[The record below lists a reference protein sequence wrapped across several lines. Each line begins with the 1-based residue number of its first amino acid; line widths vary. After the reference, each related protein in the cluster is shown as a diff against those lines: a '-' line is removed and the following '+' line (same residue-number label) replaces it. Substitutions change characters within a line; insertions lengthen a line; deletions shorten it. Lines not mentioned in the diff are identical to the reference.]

1 MATAAGT
8 RPRGAGRAQLHEVA
22 LRLFA
27 RDGVEGTSLQDIA
40 DEMGVSKAALYYH
53 YKTKD
58 DLVVGVITPLVDQ
71 LGEIIRDAR
80 QHRGRQARVDTVIT
94 GLVRLVLDTDSW
106 FTVFTA
112 DPYVVRL
119 LPELTELRR
128 SWEGLVEVVAAP
140 DGDDFMVVAL
150 LLFVSGLPA
159 LLRKLPRD
167 TMDDAQL
174 HDHLVECGRRLL
186 QARRRAAARAG

>member
-53 YKTKD
+53 YKTKEE
-58 DLVVGVITPLVDQ
+58 LVLGVIAPLLDQ
-71 LGEIIRDAR
+71 LAEIVAGAR
-80 QHRGRQARVDTVIT
+80 QHRARQARIDAVIT
-94 GLVRLVLDTDSW
+94 GLVRLVLDSHSW
-106 FTVFTA
+106 FIGFMV

-119 LPELTELRR
+119 LPEQVALRR
-128 SWEGLVEVVAAP
+128 SWEELVELVTGA
-140 DGDDFMVVAL
+140 DRDDFLRVAL
-150 LLFVSGLPA
+150 LVFVTGLPGS
-159 LLRKLPRD
+159 LREPHVANLD
-167 TMDDAQL
+167 QAQL
-174 HDHLVECGRRLL
+174 QDHLVECGRRLL
-186 QARRRAAARAG
+186 QARRRPTHAG